1 MTRNA
6 TSLKPADPPSLVPPP
21 IRVNGRDLWSLQA
34 DVRWAH
40 YLGQGVGASAAMR
53 RELSEDSEAA
63 SFRVVQTL
71 NIQLGVYTNEIPVS

>member
-1 MTRNA
+1 ME
-6 TSLKPADPPSLVPPP
+6 
-21 IRVNGRDLWSLQA
+21 GDLWSLQA

-40 YLGQGVGASAAMR
+40 YLGQGVGASVAMR

-71 NIQLGVYTNEIPVS
+71 NIQLGVYTNEIPISRSFTFHRVIQTRLTFHRCYLSI

>member
-1 MTRNA
+1 ME
-6 TSLKPADPPSLVPPP
+6 
-21 IRVNGRDLWSLQA
+21 GDLWSLQA
-34 DVRWAH
+34 DIRWAH

-71 NIQLGVYTNEIPVS
+71 NI